1 MIPANE
7 SAHNAHIGLE
17 DCSLP
22 ENWNIVPLRR
32 KCFLNTGATPSRSRS
47 DFWQGDINW
56 FSSKDLKSKLLPDSE
71 EKITHLAVDTTGLRL
86 HPAGTLVAC
95 FRSGILRHTF
105 PVAIGTEPFT
115 VNQDLRAITLSQDC
129 SSHFVLYYLMGMNN
143 SILASCRKI
152 GATVESIETK
162 WFLDYPLVVPP
173 LLDQQLTIDFL
184 DEKTAEIDG
193 LVGKL
198 EREVELLERY
208 RRELIAHTV
217 TRGLDPDVPMRDSGI
232 DWIGKIPSHW
242 KTASISTITDENKI
256 KNSDLSEKNL
266 LSLSYGKIIR
276 KDIDL
281 AFGLLP
287 ASFDAY
293 QVLENGYIVLRMT
306 DLQNDKRSLRSAIA
320 KEKGIITGAY
330 IGLKTRSSI
339 SPDYLAWL
347 LRFYDLAKVFY
358 SLGGGVRQSAN
369 YKEIGKT
376 AALVPPL
383 EEQEQ
388 IANFLDKTSLEIDS
402 TISNINKQIELLAKY
417 RKQVI
422 NDTVTGRIRLG
433 GEA

>member
-1 MIPANE
+1 MTDISSRKLNWFGSLPPGWQSRKIKFACQLRVQQSSNVD
-7 SAHNAHIGLE
+7 SYLGLE
-17 DCSLP
+17 DLVSYGGLSDQWDPDKAKLSTGNGNLALP
-22 ENWNIVPLRR
+22 GDVVFSKLRVYLAKGLVVCRPLR
-32 KCFLNTGATPSRSRS
+32 CTTELIILNPVGVIAEYL
-47 DFWQGDINW
+47 NW
-56 FSSKDLKSKLLPDSE
+56 ILKSEAFISYLDTASYGTKMPRISPKFLLESAIPIPPVDEQQKISSLIGCKVSEISGLIEKL
-71 EKITHLAVDTTGLRL
+71 
-86 HPAGTLVAC
+86 
-95 FRSGILRHTF
+95 
-105 PVAIGTEPFT
+105 
-115 VNQDLRAITLSQDC
+115 Q
-129 SSHFVLYYLMGMNN
+129 
-143 SILASCRKI
+143 
-152 GATVESIETK
+152 
-162 WFLDYPLVVPP
+162 
-173 LLDQQLTIDFL
+173 
-184 DEKTAEIDG
+184 
-193 LVGKL
+193 
-198 EREVELLERY
+198 REVELLERY

-217 TRGLDPDVPMRDSGI
+217 THGLDPDVPMRDSGI

-306 DLQNDKRSLRSAIA
+306 DLQNDKRSLRSAIS

-369 YKEIGKT
+369 YKEIGKI

-383 EEQEQ
+383 DEQEE
-388 IANFLDKTSLEIDS
+388 IAIFLNKKSTEVDL
-402 TISNINKQIELLAKY
+402 TISSINKQIELLDKY

-422 NDTVTGRIRLG
+422 NYVVTGKVRVEG
-433 GEA
+433 AE